1 MENDSVDTLFE
12 KIKNLE
18 NEESQLYDKLEN
30 LEIEIENKKLS
41 ELQKFWSKNEDEKEE
56 KEFIKTINDLK
67 TKIKNCLELK
77 SIEYTFQY
85 IPFDSSFSN
94 VYISGDFNNWNMTEM
109 NNWNMTEMNKVD
121 NTDELKFNCNFNL
134 EKGFEYAYCFFSNG
148 ERLIDFNQPSKNISY
163 KENEEYNYIDIPDDN
178 GKFIQFNKDKFSME
192 NNVNNNSEN
201 LIKIKG
207 NENDF
212 INSVLQLND
221 MIYKKKNIL
230 LNQNDILTDEIN
242 AKYNSSK
249 NEYSND
255 IEKDYNEFIEKFKGR
270 IIVYENINYI
280 INDLNIEDFTIK
292 GIRLYDSNGIKVNI
306 SKQIEFNTYT
316 FIPIQSIFNSSY
328 ILSKEESEKIIKAQK
343 NDNSNY
349 IKILYQIQ
357 QNIDNPNEKELIPY
371 RIIPSNVDINEYDI
385 EIKDNLIKT
394 IYHKQNNSYIIFES
408 IMVGDNQK
416 SGLVSNDPIIV
427 YTTLY
432 NKDILNILHIH
443 LNDTSEEITI
453 ESEFLE
459 NNENILNHK
468 IFTTDITGRRLSY
481 KLIFKQYKL
490 IKIYYCMSID
500 FIDEPPFKEIK
511 YSPNNYVKI
520 SKGEYKNYYGK
531 IIEFPMGMLA
541 RKDKENTKIEKMK
554 SFSEKKEGYCNE
566 RHLDSLPEFVL
577 VEIMFYPGSEIKKI
591 KDNIKISIPVCH
603 LIPLS
608 PKEEIRFEKS
618 ILLENNNE
626 VMEIY
631 NIGKELE
638 KYLNNEKLLDE
649 FDLNKIKE
657 ILNLAE
663 KINNDFKNLDDDLD
677 DKIKF
682 AYNIKGKI
690 IPILQQ
696 RIRLHVLS
704 LKNNS

>member
-67 TKIKNCLELK
+67 TNIKNCLELK

-94 VYISGDFNNWNMTEM
+94 VYISGDF

>member
-85 IPFDSSFSN
+85 IPFDPSFSN
-94 VYISGDFNNWNMTEM
+94 VYISGDF

-192 NNVNNNSEN
+192 NYVNNNSEN

-696 RIRLHVLS
+696 KIRLHVLS

>member
-94 VYISGDFNNWNMTEM
+94 VYISGDF

>member
-85 IPFDSSFSN
+85 IPFDPSFSN
-94 VYISGDFNNWNMTEM
+94 VYISGDF

-178 GKFIQFNKDKFSME
+178 GKFIQFNKDKFTME

-696 RIRLHVLS
+696 KIRLHVLS

>member
-94 VYISGDFNNWNMTEM
+94 VYISGDF

-577 VEIMFYPGSEIKKI
+577 VEIMFYPESEIKKI
-591 KDNIKISIPVCH
+591 KDNIKISIPICH

>member
-1 MENDSVDTLFE
+1 
-12 KIKNLE
+12 
-18 NEESQLYDKLEN
+18 
-30 LEIEIENKKLS
+30 
-41 ELQKFWSKNEDEKEE
+41 
-56 KEFIKTINDLK
+56 
-67 TKIKNCLELK
+67 
-77 SIEYTFQY
+77 
-85 IPFDSSFSN
+85 
-94 VYISGDFNNWNMTEM
+94 
-109 NNWNMTEMNKVD
+109 
-121 NTDELKFNCNFNL
+121 
-134 EKGFEYAYCFFSNG
+134 
-148 ERLIDFNQPSKNISY
+148 
-163 KENEEYNYIDIPDDN
+163 
-178 GKFIQFNKDKFSME
+178 ME

>member
-94 VYISGDFNNWNMTEM
+94 VYISGDF

-416 SGLVSNDPIIV
+416 SGLESNDPIIV

>member
-94 VYISGDFNNWNMTEM
+94 VYISGDF

-566 RHLDSLPEFVL
+566 RHLDSLLEFVL

-657 ILNLAE
+657 MLNLAE

>member
-85 IPFDSSFSN
+85 IPFDPSFSN

-109 NNWNMTEMNKVD
+109 NKDD

>member
-109 NNWNMTEMNKVD
+109 NKVD

-134 EKGFEYAYCFFSNG
+134 EKGFEYTYCFFSNG

>member
-77 SIEYTFQY
+77 SIENTFQY

-94 VYISGDFNNWNMTEM
+94 VYISGDF

>member
-94 VYISGDFNNWNMTEM
+94 VYISGDF

-328 ILSKEESEKIIKAQK
+328 ILSKEESAKIIKAQK

>member
-30 LEIEIENKKLS
+30 LEIEIEKKKLS

-85 IPFDSSFSN
+85 IPFDPSFSN
-94 VYISGDFNNWNMTEM
+94 VYISGDF

-270 IIVYENINYI
+270 IIIYENINYI

-696 RIRLHVLS
+696 KIRLHVLS

>member
-109 NNWNMTEMNKVD
+109 NKVD
-121 NTDELKFNCNFNL
+121 NTDELKFNSNFNL

-178 GKFIQFNKDKFSME
+178 GKFIQFNKDKFTME

-328 ILSKEESEKIIKAQK
+328 IL
-343 NDNSNY
+343 
-349 IKILYQIQ
+349 
-357 QNIDNPNEKELIPY
+357 
-371 RIIPSNVDINEYDI
+371 
-385 EIKDNLIKT
+385 
-394 IYHKQNNSYIIFES
+394 
-408 IMVGDNQK
+408 
-416 SGLVSNDPIIV
+416 
-427 YTTLY
+427 
-432 NKDILNILHIH
+432 
-443 LNDTSEEITI
+443 
-453 ESEFLE
+453 
-459 NNENILNHK
+459 
-468 IFTTDITGRRLSY
+468 
-481 KLIFKQYKL
+481 
-490 IKIYYCMSID
+490 
-500 FIDEPPFKEIK
+500 
-511 YSPNNYVKI
+511 
-520 SKGEYKNYYGK
+520 
-531 IIEFPMGMLA
+531 
-541 RKDKENTKIEKMK
+541 
-554 SFSEKKEGYCNE
+554 
-566 RHLDSLPEFVL
+566 
-577 VEIMFYPGSEIKKI
+577 
-591 KDNIKISIPVCH
+591 
-603 LIPLS
+603 
-608 PKEEIRFEKS
+608 
-618 ILLENNNE
+618 
-626 VMEIY
+626 
-631 NIGKELE
+631 
-638 KYLNNEKLLDE
+638 
-649 FDLNKIKE
+649 
-657 ILNLAE
+657 
-663 KINNDFKNLDDDLD
+663 
-677 DKIKF
+677 
-682 AYNIKGKI
+682 
-690 IPILQQ
+690 
-696 RIRLHVLS
+696 
-704 LKNNS
+704 

>member
-109 NNWNMTEMNKVD
+109 NKDD

-148 ERLIDFNQPSKNISY
+148 ERLIDFNQPSKIISY

-270 IIVYENINYI
+270 IIIYENINYI

>member
-94 VYISGDFNNWNMTEM
+94 VYISGDF

-591 KDNIKISIPVCH
+591 KDNIKISIPICH

>member
-109 NNWNMTEMNKVD
+109 NKVD

-163 KENEEYNYIDIPDDN
+163 KQNEEYNYIDIPDDN

>member
-85 IPFDSSFSN
+85 IPFDPSFSN
-94 VYISGDFNNWNMTEM
+94 VYISGDF

-696 RIRLHVLS
+696 KIRLHVLS

>member
-1 MENDSVDTLFE
+1 
-12 KIKNLE
+12 
-18 NEESQLYDKLEN
+18 
-30 LEIEIENKKLS
+30 
-41 ELQKFWSKNEDEKEE
+41 
-56 KEFIKTINDLK
+56 
-67 TKIKNCLELK
+67 
-77 SIEYTFQY
+77 
-85 IPFDSSFSN
+85 
-94 VYISGDFNNWNMTEM
+94 
-109 NNWNMTEMNKVD
+109 MNKVD

-328 ILSKEESEKIIKAQK
+328 ILSKEESEKIIKNQEK
-343 NDNSNY
+343 DNSNY
-349 IKILYQIQ
+349 LKILYQLQ
-357 QNIDNPNEKELIPY
+357 QDIYNPREKELIPY
-371 RIIPSNVDINEYDI
+371 KIEPSNVDINEYDI
-385 EIKDNLIKT
+385 DINDNLIKYVRHRQSET
-394 IYHKQNNSYIIFES
+394 YVIFES
-408 IMVGDNQK
+408 VMVGDSQK
-416 SGLVSNDPIIV
+416 SGLVSNDPIKV
-427 YTTLY
+427 YTTLHTQ
-432 NKDILNILHIH
+432 DILNILHIH
-443 LNDTSEEITI
+443 LNDTSQEITI
-453 ESEFLE
+453 DSEFLE
-459 NNENILNHK
+459 NDDNILNHK
-468 IFTTDITGRRLSY
+468 IFTTDVTGRRLSY
-481 KLIFKQYKL
+481 KLIFKNYKL

-500 FIDEPPFKEIK
+500 YIDEPPFQEIK
-511 YSPNNYVKI
+511 FSKNCYVKI
-520 SKGEYKNYYGK
+520 SKGEFKNYYGK
-531 IIEFPMGMLA
+531 IKEFPIGMLA
-541 RKDKENTKIEKMK
+541 RKDNDETELKKMK
-554 SFSEKKEGYCNE
+554 SFGEKKEGYCGD
-566 RHLDSLPEFVL
+566 RHLDGLPGFVL
-577 VEIMFYPGSEIKKI
+577 VEIMFYPGSEIKEMKEYI
-591 KDNIKISIPVCH
+591 KRSLPVCH

-608 PKEEIRFEKS
+608 PKEGIRFDKS
-618 ILLENNNE
+618 IIIQSNNE

-631 NIGKELE
+631 NIAKELE
-638 KYLNNEKLLDE
+638 KYVNEEKLLDE
-649 FDLNKIKE
+649 FDLNKTKE
-657 ILNLAE
+657 ILTLAE
-663 KINNDFKNLDDDLD
+663 KIRNDFNNLDDDLE
-677 DKIKF
+677 DKINF
-682 AYNIKGKI
+682 AWDIKGKI
-690 IPILQQ
+690 IPILQH
-696 RIRLHVLS
+696 RIRFFVLGS
-704 LKNNS
+704 KK

>member
-94 VYISGDFNNWNMTEM
+94 VYISGDF

-657 ILNLAE
+657 ILNLTE

>member
-67 TKIKNCLELK
+67 TNIKNCLELK

-109 NNWNMTEMNKVD
+109 NKVD

-134 EKGFEYAYCFFSNG
+134 GKGFEYAYCFFSNS

-328 ILSKEESEKIIKAQK
+328 ILSKDESEKIIKAQK